1 MLQNWLNRRDVM
13 TTHENSSVLDALGVY
28 GLAEIEPVILAAL
41 AGETPLLL
49 IGEHGSGKSLLLE
62 RLAGAL
68 KLSWRHY
75 NASLLSFDDL
85 VGYPIPDT
93 AGDLQFVKTPAA
105 IWGAQAVFIDEIS
118 RARPEV
124 QNKIFPI
131 IHERRVQGI
140 ELPDLV
146 HRWAAMNPPLVDGEG
161 DYIGSEALDSA
172 LADRFAFHVTVPGW
186 QSLPE
191 GIQRRILRE
200 SQTPAG
206 HEGLPTLLAS
216 VREWAEEVGRLWGD
230 QIADYTLRMTA
241 GLAAAGLPV
250 SSRRAVLICRNIA
263 LVYAAKFRS
272 TSAHSSSV
280 RLGQSAWVAFSNSLP
295 FTASGRP
302 FEPIKLLAL
311 HREVSVIAFAGADD
325 ARSGI
330 LLERDPVKRI
340 EQTLACDQLQPDERG
355 ALVMDAISAL
365 DSGASAACAWWLV
378 HSGVHEHLPLA
389 ASEDLAR
396 IYREAAVPTRLVE
409 RIPGQSLRGK
419 AFALFEE
426 LSKKT
431 NLDRPA
437 QVALVN
443 FLSSRLH
450 TKLIESPEDLN
461 AVVKGWWRALEE
473 LDPPLTIGVA

>member
-1 MLQNWLNRRDVM
+1 M
-13 TTHENSSVLDALGVY
+13 TKHEHGPVLDALGIY
-28 GLAEIEPVILAAL
+28 GLAVIEPVILAAL

-62 RLAGAL
+62 RLASAL

-85 VGYPIPDT
+85 VGYPIPD
-93 AGDLQFVKTPAA
+93 ASGNLQFVKTPAA
-105 IWGAQAVFIDEIS
+105 IWGAQAVFVDEIS

-124 QNKIFPI
+124 QNKVFPI

-200 SQTPAG
+200 NQTPAG

-263 LVYAAKFRS
+263 FVHAAKFGS
-272 TSAHSSSV
+272 TSVDNSSV
-280 RLGQSAWVAFSNSLP
+280 RLGQSAWLAFSNSLP
-295 FTASGRP
+295 FAASGKP

-325 ARSGI
+325 ARSEI
-330 LLERDPVKRI
+330 LLERDPVRRI

-355 ALVMDAISAL
+355 ALVMDAISGL

-378 HSGVHEHLPLA
+378 HTGAHEQLPLA
-389 ASEDLAR
+389 VSEDLAR
-396 IYREAAVPTRLVE
+396 IYRESAVPTRLVE
-409 RIPGQSLRGK
+409 RIPGQSARGK

-437 QVALVN
+437 QVALIN
-443 FLSSRLH
+443 LLSSRLY
-450 TKLIESPEDLN
+450 TKSIESVEDLN
-461 AVVKGWWRALEE
+461 TVVKGWWRALEE